1 MTTGTVLK
9 TVPIKETLF
18 EKADEIIDETTSV
31 IDVLYTFGTAHP
43 GAITL
48 HNYPRFMQD
57 LEVPAIPGKRSV
69 DHIDLAAVDIMRD
82 RERGVPRYNR
92 FRRLVHMPPAQDFA
106 DITSNPV
113 WQQELREVYE
123 NDIERVDLMVGMFAE
138 DLPAGFGF
146 SDTAF
151 RIFILMASRRLK
163 SDRFFTDDYR
173 AELYTE
179 FGLDYIKN
187 NSMLT
192 LLTRHYPDL
201 APALRGVTNAFKPW
215 RSVLS

>member
-1 MTTGTVLK
+1 MIGTGNDLK
-9 TVPIKETLF
+9 HPDMGRCEARFGRNMPLSEVWPRRHRDPVNGNRGAAQDGAEQGKLF
-18 EKADEIIDETTSV
+18 EKATSM

-69 DHIDLAAVDIMRD
+69 DHIDLAAVVIMRD

-92 FRRLVHMPPAQDFA
+92 FRRLVHMPPAKDFS

-113 WQQELREVYE
+113 WQQELRDVYE
-123 NDIERVDLMVGMFAE
+123 NDIECVDLMVGMFAE

-146 SDTAF
+146 SDT
-151 RIFILMASRRLK
+151 R
-163 SDRFFTDDYR
+163 
-173 AELYTE
+173 
-179 FGLDYIKN
+179 N
-187 NSMLT
+187 
-192 LLTRHYPDL
+192 
-201 APALRGVTNAFKPW
+201 
-215 RSVLS
+215 